1 MAVASQCNLAS
12 CDFLL
17 EYSSG
22 VVRGEGEERKGGLV
36 TSHRPEGC
44 CCSFVFCSLKENK
57 GGQRQKEGQQ
67 KTAGDGIVQVRKGY
81 KERSGKEMRVV
92 NVNALLS
99 IHSFIH
105 SLLCPTPCLFFFLL
119 FSFCYCSKL
128 CIVILTRSLT
138 YIFIFLLFFFF
149 FFFLSASSI
158 SFTTLAFTSCF
169 LTHSFNATF
178 IPLHLSIFSRSL
190 PPFSLSWRF
199 LLSHIAPHQLHLL
212 SVQ

>member
-81 KERSGKEMRVV
+81 KERCGKEMRVV

-105 SLLCPTPCLFFFLL
+105 SLLCPTPCLFFLL

-138 YIFIFLLFFFF
+138 YIFIFLLFFF
-149 FFFLSASSI
+149 SS
-158 SFTTLAFTSCF
+158 SS
-169 LTHSFNATF
+169 
-178 IPLHLSIFSRSL
+178 
-190 PPFSLSWRF
+190 FSL
-199 LLSHIAPHQLHLL
+199 LLLFPSPHLPSLL
-212 SVQ
+212 AS